1 MANSVIEAI
10 QEGIWNFEPKEP
22 ERHDFE
28 STHALPGTQEKVE
41 VLAMR
46 LRSGQP
52 LWHPNDRLS
61 LPVADPEA
69 TAADTNAADAD
80 ATFVGS

>member
-10 QEGIWNFEPKEP
+10 QEGIWNFEPKDP
-22 ERHDFE
+22 ERDDFE

-41 VLAMR
+41 VLALR

-52 LWHPNDRLS
+52 LWHPEDRINVTLG
-61 LPVADPEA
+61 
-69 TAADTNAADAD
+69 DALTIETPLEVVMD
-80 ATFVGS
+80 APAE